1 MILRDRER
9 SKRKNSM
16 EEEEEEGKSTVHGA
30 SLDTAPLIFSDS
42 YGEPY
47 ERIDGFTLS
56 CLTYYS
62 FRVSLASD
70 IKKLMSL
77 FFVINKETSFFKETD
92 VFFLFVLFIVFF
104 IRIYNRKIQE

>member
-1 MILRDRER
+1 MEEE
-9 SKRKNSM
+9 

-47 ERIDGFTLS
+47 ERIDRFTLS

-62 FRVSLASD
+62 FHVSLASD

-77 FFVINKETSFFKETD
+77 FFCD
-92 VFFLFVLFIVFF
+92 
-104 IRIYNRKIQE
+104 Q